1 MGAPHRRRST
11 TSSCSVRPR
20 TCPKT
25 RRRVERE
32 CLELWSRHGFRVFDW
47 YDDVEV
53 IAPDCPPGGYL
64 LCGYVDAPT
73 LEDHLLDASLPLE
86 QRFATYRRFLKEWC
100 RRHDIASAERE
111 PRLMHENGD
120 FGHVMLV
127 GDEFLWFDLEMVY
140 RSRSRVD
147 EYLGHEIIQ
156 YLWYLSRKSSPEV
169 RDRLLPGDR
178 RALSEPRAARRRA
191 RRLPPS
197 PAPVDPPRPQ
207 ARRDARQ
214 RAEADQQ
221 VQRRAAAARRGGAQP
236 RDEAQAARAAR
247 SPAVA
252 RSVDPRPR
260 AQDDARGLSRAG
272 SRRSFG
278 RRSCSTRCPTF
289 SVRAACAISRR

>member
-1 MGAPHRRRST
+1 MRRFWYESSLVPRETLRFDDLSPYLLQQNGNYLYKIPFRGGWAVLKVYYDSRT
-11 TSSCSVRPR
+11 GWERLQKAINNVVLLGQTSYW
-20 TCPKT
+20 PKT
-25 RRRVERE
+25 RRRIERE

-53 IAPDCPPGGYL
+53 IAPNCPAGGYL

-86 QRFATYRRFLKEWC
+86 RRFATYRRFLKEWC
-100 RRHDIASAERE
+100 RRHDTASAERD

-169 RDRLLPGDR
+169 RDRLLPETVEHYPN
-178 RALSEPRAARRRA
+178 RARLAAAPDVFLRHPRPWIRLGRKLDAMRNARKPTSKYHVA
-191 RRLPPS
+191 RRL
-197 PAPVDPPRPQ
+197 
-207 ARRDARQ
+207 RD
-214 RAEADQQ
+214 E
-221 VQRRAAAARRGGAQP
+221 VAAAR
-236 RDEAQAARAAR
+236 
-247 SPAVA
+247 
-252 RSVDPRPR
+252 
-260 AQDDARGLSRAG
+260 
-272 SRRSFG
+272 
-278 RRSCSTRCPTF
+278 
-289 SVRAACAISRR
+289 